1 MNYCVI
7 DEALT
12 MQMLNLPT
20 LPPGPRARWW
30 GLNHLATMRPDYL
43 GYVEELQRQH
53 ADIAHLQ
60 VLNERIFHVFNP
72 DWVRE
77 IVVSQ
82 SAVLIR
88 WERATEV
95 FSHSMGQSVLVTE
108 GAQWERQRRMLQPGF
123 APKRVADYAKLM
135 TDAARTAFNTLVT
148 PQTGP
153 KADIGKLMT
162 SITLDVIMGVL
173 FGNRHVQDAES
184 VANAIQTLSQ
194 FTVSQ
199 LFKPIPWP
207 MWAPV
212 AEVSN
217 ARSAIKKLNQLI
229 DHHIRALPQP
239 DQASEQSL
247 LTMLQQARDPNHPSE
262 GLSRQELH
270 DQIMVTFQAGHESS
284 ATALTWWCGLIARH
298 PDVAAR
304 IQNEVT
310 AVLQGQ
316 DPTPEALAQLPWLQ
330 ASLKE
335 ALRLYPPA
343 ALLFT
348 RRACQNIKAGPWTI
362 PKGSL
367 IAITPY
373 VIQRDPRWFDA
384 PDEFR
389 PERFMN
395 SIEIPRGTWMPFG
408 VGPRVCIGQ
417 HFAMLE
423 MGLIAAMLMQRF
435 GLTWPEDAT
444 WPKTNLGVTLRP
456 ATPMVLNI
464 TPR

>member
-1 MNYCVI
+1 
-7 DEALT
+7 
-12 MQMLNLPT
+12 MLKLSDPT
-20 LPPGPRARWW
+20 LPPGPSAHWW
-30 GLNHLATMRPDYL
+30 GLNHLAAMRPDYL
-43 GYVEELQRQH
+43 GYVEGLQRQH
-53 ADIAHLQ
+53 AEIAHLQ
-60 VLNERIFHVFNP
+60 VLNEHIIHVFNP

-77 IVVSQ
+77 ILINQ
-82 SAVLIR
+82 SAAMIR

-123 APKRVADYAKLM
+123 TPKRVAGYAKLM
-135 TDAARTAFNTLVT
+135 TDSALAAFNTRVKSNNVA
-148 PQTGP
+148 QINIE
-153 KADIGKLMT
+153 ALMT

-173 FGNRHVQDAES
+173 FGNQQIQDSRS

-194 FTVSQ
+194 FAVSQ
-199 LFKPIPWP
+199 LFKPFPWP
-207 MWAPV
+207 MWTPAPAV
-212 AEVSN
+212 WN
-217 ARSAIKKLNQLI
+217 ARRAIKELNQLI
-229 DHHIRALPQP
+229 DHHIHASHEPNS
-239 DQASEQSL
+239 ASEMSL
-247 LTMLQQARDPNHPSE
+247 LTMLQQARDPSHPSE
-262 GLSRQELH
+262 GLGEQELH

-304 IQNEVT
+304 IHDEVT
-310 AVLQGQ
+310 KVLKGQ
-316 DPTPEALAQLPWLQ
+316 DPTPETLAQLSWLQ

-348 RRACQNIKAGPWTI
+348 RRACQSIKAGPWTI

-367 IAITPY
+367 ISITPY

-395 SIEIPRGTWMPFG
+395 SVEIPRGAWMPFG

-435 GLTWPEDAT
+435 RLTWPEDAT

-456 ATPMVLNI
+456 ASPMVLNI
-464 TPR
+464 SPR